1 MATDPEAASLPDG
14 APAPLGESLLA
25 EHAAAAS
32 TSATAPTIHAAGR
45 PFRILFLLGLDRAS
59 DLAGGVSIGPK
70 LARQSWPDPD
80 TEMNG

>member
-25 EHAAAAS
+25 EHATAAS
-32 TSATAPTIHAAGR
+32 TTLPRTDHAAGR
-45 PFRILFLLGLDRAS
+45 AFRILFLPGTDTSKRSSACHRS
-59 DLAGGVSIGPK
+59 DC
-70 LARQSWPDPD
+70 RRSWPDPD